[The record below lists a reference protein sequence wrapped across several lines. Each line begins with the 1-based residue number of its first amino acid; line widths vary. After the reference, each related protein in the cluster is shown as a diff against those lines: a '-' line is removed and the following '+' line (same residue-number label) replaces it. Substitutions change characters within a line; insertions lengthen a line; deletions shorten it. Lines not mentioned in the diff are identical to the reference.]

1 MYNNNEITNA
11 SDHISNILSRGE
23 DARGDADEE
32 LRKVRDKIDL
42 LQDVVSKADDA
53 MRILK
58 ELNEK
63 VQEIQN
69 EYEDVQLDN

>member
-1 MYNNNEITNA
+1 MFDKNDITRA
-11 SDHISNILSRGE
+11 SDHISDIMSRGE

-32 LRKVRDKIDL
+32 LRRVRDKIDL